1 MAVLNALRRTP
12 SALRRNPVVLVP
24 ILVIS
29 LFQIPQLALQAVNP
43 LLSSV
48 VSLVAI
54 VGLLVLVVGTLFGG
68 FLGVY
73 SVSFY
78 RELTT

>member
-1 MAVLNALRRTP
+1 
-12 SALRRNPVVLVP
+12 
-24 ILVIS
+24 
-29 LFQIPQLALQAVNP
+29 
-43 LLSSV
+43 
-48 VSLVAI
+48 VAI